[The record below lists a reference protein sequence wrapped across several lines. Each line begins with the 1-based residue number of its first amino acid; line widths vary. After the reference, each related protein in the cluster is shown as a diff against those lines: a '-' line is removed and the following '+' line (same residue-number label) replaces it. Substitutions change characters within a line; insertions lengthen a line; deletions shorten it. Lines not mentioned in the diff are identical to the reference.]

1 MDEKGL
7 ISRRVFW
14 ENFFLDAVN
23 LIVEVKKSLDEG
35 KRIGESLSSF
45 EDYPIVGTYPVE
57 LFESEAQRLGIDIKK
72 VGEAEAIRQ
81 IVTCDLSHTRKQE
94 P

>member
-23 LIVEVKKSLDEG
+23 LIVEVKKNLLEG
-35 KRIGESLSSF
+35 QRIGEVLSSF
-45 EDYPIVGTYPVE
+45 DNYPIVGTYPVE
-57 LFESEAQRLGIDIKK
+57 LFENEAKRLGIDIEKM
-72 VGEAEAIRQ
+72 GEEEAIRQ
-81 IVTCDLSHTRKQE
+81 IVASSLSGTRNQK